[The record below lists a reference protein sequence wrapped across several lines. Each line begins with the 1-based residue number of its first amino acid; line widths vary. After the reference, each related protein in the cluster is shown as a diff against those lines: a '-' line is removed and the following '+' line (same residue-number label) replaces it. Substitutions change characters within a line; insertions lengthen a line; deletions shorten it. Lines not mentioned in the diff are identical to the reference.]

1 VIAGDEFQII
11 WVAANRTAHQ
21 RLLERAR
28 GRTAEASAQNQRFQL
43 NLDDMRPVVRQA
55 LGQAAA
61 TLPQHETPLQI
72 EVDTHAQPQRL
83 QQVVSMTDALQ
94 LLLPWLTAA
103 SLLGAVVWA
112 RNRRSVLLVFGELS
126 VALALLQLMGA
137 RLLRSQVLNRIEDA
151 SYRTAGG
158 VVYDSLLRTFNHQVC
173 VVLAVAV
180 WLLVACLLVGRN
192 PAGLVL
198 RRLLRWRAVERTRY
212 YRLWQRIRLRFGF
225 RQYLLWAVMGLGAM
239 SYLAFLAGP
248 VDAKGLALVG
258 LMLLT
263 GMGLVTLTGTPP
275 YTAPNKITK

>member
-1 VIAGDEFQII
+1 
-11 WVAANRTAHQ
+11 
-21 RLLERAR
+21 
-28 GRTAEASAQNQRFQL
+28 
-43 NLDDMRPVVRQA
+43 
-55 LGQAAA
+55 
-61 TLPQHETPLQI
+61 
-72 EVDTHAQPQRL
+72 
-83 QQVVSMTDALQ
+83 
-94 LLLPWLTAA
+94 
-103 SLLGAVVWA
+103 LGAVVWA